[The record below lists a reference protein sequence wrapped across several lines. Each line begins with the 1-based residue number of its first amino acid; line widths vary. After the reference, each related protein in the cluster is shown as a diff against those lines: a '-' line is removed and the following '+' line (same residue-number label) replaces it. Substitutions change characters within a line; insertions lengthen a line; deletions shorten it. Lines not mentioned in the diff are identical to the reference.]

1 MRLVFWL
8 HDGDYTVLL
17 SLRQLR
23 TRRVMFLQLWLWIN
37 TSGSLTIQPT
47 HQKGS
52 LTQEIQLE
60 TLQ

>member
-1 MRLVFWL
+1 MRLVSRL
-8 HDGDYTVLL
+8 QDEDYTVLL

-23 TRRVMFLQLWLWIN
+23 TRRVMFLQLWLCMI
-37 TSGSLTIQPT
+37 TSGSLTMRPT

-52 LTQEIQLE
+52 LTQKIQLE